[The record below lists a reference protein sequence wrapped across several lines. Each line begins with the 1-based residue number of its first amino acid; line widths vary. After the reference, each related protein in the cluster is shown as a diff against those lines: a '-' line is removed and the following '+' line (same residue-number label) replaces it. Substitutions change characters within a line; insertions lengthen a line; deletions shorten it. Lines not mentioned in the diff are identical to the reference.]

1 MDQSKQELQFAEW
14 VDQHHLILHKVANAF
29 ATPANRDDLMQEMLL
44 SLWRALPTFR
54 GDSKES
60 TFTYRVVHNC
70 ALSWVRGEKR
80 RRMRETAAFDQTS
93 TDRSS
98 AGNPRLEQLY
108 ECLRELPSRDRSI
121 MTMSLDGL
129 SHAEIGDV
137 IGSKENSI
145 SVRIHRI
152 RKQLATAMERKS
164 K

>member
-1 MDQSKQELQFAEW
+1 VDQTKQESQFAEW

-29 ATPANRDDLMQEMLL
+29 ATHANRDDLMQEMLL
-44 SLWRALPTFR
+44 SLWKALPSFR

-70 ALSWVRGEKR
+70 ALTWVRGEKR
-80 RRMRETAAFDQTS
+80 RRIREATALEETAIVRAP
-93 TDRSS
+93 

-108 ECLRELPSRDRSI
+108 ECIRELPSGDRSI
-121 MTMSLDGL
+121 ITMSLDGL
-129 SHAEIGDV
+129 THAEIGDL
-137 IGSKENSI
+137 IGSKENAV

-152 RKQLATAMERKS
+152 RKQLAIAMERKS